1 MAKDIIKVTDDI
13 GITDD
18 DMMMIV
24 MVVMMVVIMQ
34 QFMMPVAQAAQRYYT
49 GQAYQG
55 DVESRM
61 LYATDNLQY
70 WDLVNQ
76 EPYTPLISIFFI
88 NRGTSRVYVAINAA
102 QDWLEIWP
110 GETRTVSHIGADRR
124 IEIIFYKC
132 DPGNTSMIE
141 AEGHF

>member
-1 MAKDIIKVTDDI
+1 MAKDIIKVTNDI

-18 DMMMIV
+18 DLMMIV
-24 MVVMMVVIMQ
+24 MVVMMAAMMQ

-55 DVESRM
+55 DVESKM
-61 LYATDNLQY
+61 LYASDTLQY

-76 EPYTPLISIFFI
+76 SPYTPLISVFFI
-88 NRGTSRVYVAINAA
+88 NRGASRVYVAINAA

-110 GETRTVSHIGADRR
+110 GETRTVSHVGADKR
-124 IEIIFYKC
+124 IEMIFYHC
-132 DPGNTSMIE
+132 DTGLTSVVE
-141 AEGHF
+141 VEGHF